1 MTVGRRPPRLMEAPA
16 ETAMAQATRPAWPA
30 RLEAREGTVLVSF
43 PDNPEA
49 RTESAMQAEA
59 LSEAVDCLV
68 AALGG
73 YVNERRAVPRP
84 SPGARAPVRR
94 ASGAGRREACALSG
108 GGRTKAEQRRTGE
121 AAGDRGRYCAV
132 PCRPRSPLAHRP
144 GGVRARSARETFGGG
159 NTRGSGGRN
168 AGSRRMNAASAG
180 GGWPV
185 RIECQGHS
193 HAPR

>member
-1 MTVGRRPPRLMEAPA
+1 MTVGRRPPRLMEAPG
-16 ETAMAQATRPAWPA
+16 ETAMAQATWLAWPT

-43 PDNPEA
+43 PDIREV
-49 RTESAMQAEA
+49 RTEGAMRAEA

-84 SPGARAPVRR
+84 SPGARAPARR
-94 ASGAGRREACALSG
+94 ASGA

-121 AAGDRGRYCAV
+121 AAGDRGRCCAA
-132 PCRPRSPLAHRP
+132 PCRLRSPLAHRP
-144 GGVRARSARETFGGG
+144 SGVRARSARETFGGG
-159 NTRGSGGRN
+159 NTRGSGGRS